1 MSYCCAKEEESNIN
15 KPWKPNK
22 KREYTHMYTQKNKK
36 GKTYVYIYSLKK
48 VYNSY
53 TRYNLKTIS

>member
-1 MSYCCAKEEESNIN
+1 
-15 KPWKPNK
+15 
-22 KREYTHMYTQKNKK
+22 MYTQKNKK

-53 TRYNLKTIS
+53 TRYNLKTISKKMV